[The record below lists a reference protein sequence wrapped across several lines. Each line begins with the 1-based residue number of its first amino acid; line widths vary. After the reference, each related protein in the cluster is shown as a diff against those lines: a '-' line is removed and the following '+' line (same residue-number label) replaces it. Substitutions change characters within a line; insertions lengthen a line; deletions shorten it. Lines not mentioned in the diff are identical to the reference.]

1 MSKSQ
6 EDALKSYIQRQAAHH
21 KTEDFKSELLRTLS
35 AHGVAFDEK
44 YVFD

>member
-6 EDALKSYIQRQAAHH
+6 EEALKSYIQRQAAHH
-21 KTEDFKSELLRTLS
+21 KTEDFKSELLRTFR
-35 AHGVAFDEK
+35 AHDIAFDEK